1 MSDLLNPDQLG
12 ERWEKSRAALAQ
24 MRYRGDGPVFTKIGR
39 SIFYDIDDV
48 RAFEESQKRTRT
60 DDNPQEVA

>member
-1 MSDLLNPDQLG
+1 
-12 ERWEKSRAALAQ
+12 

-60 DDNPQEVA
+60 DELPQEVA